1 MDADVLI
8 IGAGPSGSVAARMLN
23 KLGYRVVILEKE
35 LFPRFSIGESL
46 LPHCMEFLED
56 ADLLKQ
62 VAAEN
67 FQFKNGAAFS
77 HAGKLTEFD
86 FSEKFTPG
94 WGTTYQVPRGR
105 FDQTLAKAAEDC
117 GVTIHYQHSILAAD
131 FNTPGQARL
140 TSIDANGLQRDWTA
154 SWVMD
159 ASGFGRVLP
168 RLLGLE
174 TPSSLPPRQ
183 ALFTHIED
191 RITVSDYDRNK
202 ILIAIHPKFHEVW
215 YWLIPFSNGRSSFG
229 VVMPMDFL
237 ETRSGSPLEILQ
249 ELATEEPR
257 LAELLKESRFDTPVN
272 RIGGYSADVKNLCG
286 DGYVLLGNAGEFLDP
301 VFSSGVTIA
310 LKSASLAVPLVDRH
324 LRGLP
329 VDWQTDYEQ
338 ALRSGI
344 NVFRAYVDAWYDGR
358 FQRIIFEQRSLAN
371 IKSMICS
378 ILAGFAW
385 DETNPMTQR
394 CSKKIDAIADNC
406 PPL

>member
-8 IGAGPSGSVAARMLN
+8 IGAGPSGSMAACKLK

-46 LPHCMEFLED
+46 LPHCMEFMED
-56 ADLLKQ
+56 AGLLEQ

-77 HAGKLTEFD
+77 YAGKLTEFN

-94 WGTTYQVPRGR
+94 WATTYQVPRAR
-105 FDQTLAKAAEDC
+105 FDQTLAEAAEDC
-117 GVTIHYQHSILAAD
+117 GVLIHYQHSIVAAD

-168 RLLGLE
+168 RLLNLE

-191 RITVSDYDRNK
+191 RITAPDYDRNK
-202 ILIAIHPKFHEVW
+202 ILIAIHPKFHEIW

-229 VVMPMDFL
+229 VVMPMDFM
-237 ETRSGSPLEILQ
+237 ETRTGSPLEILQ
-249 ELATEEPR
+249 ELAMEEPR
-257 LAELLKESRFDTPVN
+257 LAELLKKCRFDTPAN
-272 RIGGYSADVKNLCG
+272 RIGGYSADVKNLHG

-310 LKSASLAVPLVDRH
+310 LKSASLAVPLVDKH
-324 LRGLP
+324 LRGLA
-329 VDWQTDYEQ
+329 VDWQADYEQ
-338 ALRSGI
+338 VLRSGI

-358 FQRIIFEQRSLAN
+358 FQRIIFEQRQLAN

>member
-8 IGAGPSGSVAARMLN
+8 IGAGPSGSMAACMLK
-23 KLGYRVVILEKE
+23 KLGYHVVILEKE

-46 LPHCMEFLED
+46 LPQCMEFLED
-56 ADLLKQ
+56 AGMLER

-67 FQFKNGAAFS
+67 FQLKNGAAFS

-86 FSEKFTPG
+86 FSQKFTPG

-105 FDQTLAKAAEDC
+105 FDQTLAEAAEDC
-117 GVTIHYQHSILAAD
+117 GVTIHYQHSIVAAD

-140 TSIDANGLQRDWTA
+140 TSIDADGLQRDWTA
-154 SWVMD
+154 YWVMD

-191 RITVSDYDRNK
+191 RITTPDYDRNK

-215 YWLIPFSNGRSSFG
+215 YWLIPFSNGRSSLG

-249 ELATEEPR
+249 ELAMEEPR
-257 LAELLKESRFDTPVN
+257 LAQLLKESRFDTPAN

-310 LKSASLAVPLVDRH
+310 LKSASLAAPLVDKH
-324 LRGLP
+324 LRGLS

-338 ALRSGI
+338 VLRRGI

-358 FQRIIFEQRSLAN
+358 FQRLIFEERQLAN

-394 CSKKIDAIADNC
+394 CSNKIEAIAESC

>member
-8 IGAGPSGSVAARMLN
+8 IGAGPSGSMAACMLK

-46 LPHCMEFLED
+46 LPQCMEFLED
-56 ADLLKQ
+56 AELLER

-94 WGTTYQVPRGR
+94 WGTTYQVPRAQ
-105 FDQTLAKAAEDC
+105 FDQTLAEAAEDC
-117 GVTIHYQHSILAAD
+117 GVTIHYQHSIVAAD
-131 FNTPGQARL
+131 FNTPGQSRL

-174 TPSSLPPRQ
+174 TPSSLSPRQ

-191 RITVSDYDRNK
+191 RITAPDYDRNK

-215 YWLIPFSNGRSSFG
+215 YWLIPFSNGRSSLG

-237 ETRSGSPLEILQ
+237 ETRSGSPLEVLR
-249 ELATEEPR
+249 ELAMEEPR
-257 LAELLKESRFDTPVN
+257 LAQLLKESLFDTPVN
-272 RIGGYSADVKNLCG
+272 RIGGYSADVKNLYG
-286 DGYVLLGNAGEFLDP
+286 DGFVLLGNAGEFLDP

-310 LKSASLAVPLVDRH
+310 LKSASLAVPLVDKQ

-329 VDWQTDYEQ
+329 VDWQAGYEQ
-338 ALRSGI
+338 ILRNGI

-358 FQRIIFEQRSLAN
+358 FQRLIFEERQLAN

-394 CSKKIDAIADNC
+394 CGKKIEAIAETC

>member
-8 IGAGPSGSVAARMLN
+8 IGAGPAGSVAARML
-23 KLGYRVVILEKE
+23 KKRGYRVVILEKE

-46 LPHCMEFLED
+46 LPQCMAFLEE
-56 ADLLKQ
+56 ADLLEP

-67 FQFKNGAAFS
+67 FQLKNGAAFS

-86 FSEKFTPG
+86 FSQKFTPG
-94 WGTTYQVPRGR
+94 WDSTYQVPRAG
-105 FDQTLAKAAEDC
+105 FDQTLAEAAEDC
-117 GVTIHYQHSILAAD
+117 GVVIHYRHSIVAAD

-140 TSIDANGLQRDWTA
+140 TTIDDNGLQRDWTA

-168 RLLGLE
+168 RLLELE

-191 RITVSDYDRNK
+191 RIAVPDYDRNK
-202 ILIAIHPKFHEVW
+202 ILIAIHPQFHEVW
-215 YWLIPFSNGRSSFG
+215 YWLIPFSNGRSSLG
-229 VVMPMDFL
+229 VVMPMDFIA
-237 ETRSGSPLEILQ
+237 TRSGSPLEILQ
-249 ELATEEPR
+249 ELAIEEPR
-257 LAELLKESRFDTPVN
+257 LAQLLKESRFDTPAN
-272 RIGGYSADVKNLCG
+272 RIGGYSADVKNLYG
-286 DGYVLLGNAGEFLDP
+286 EGFVLLGNAGEFLDP

-324 LRGLP
+324 LRGLS
-329 VDWQTDYEQ
+329 VDWQADYEQ
-338 ALRSGI
+338 TLRNGI

-358 FQRIIFEQRSLAN
+358 FQRMIFEERQLTQ
-371 IKSMICS
+371 IKSMVCS
-378 ILAGFAW
+378 ILAGFVW

-394 CSKKIDAIADNC
+394 CSKKIDAIADSC